1 MKKNK
6 KYKVYTK
13 KGEFHHGYNASL
25 KGSLSW
31 AIDCAKTINGSVV
44 EVDENGEE
52 KVFGAIPNFKKQK
65 ILLQSL

>member
-31 AIDCAKTINGSVV
+31 AIDCAKTINGSVI

-52 KVFGAIPNFKKQK
+52 KEIFKTS
-65 ILLQSL
+65 QSNHVPVS